1 MINDK
6 PKAAQP
12 ELPNETEMRAFLQ
25 ATGIRP
31 ETIERAI
38 KAGQNAPGVVTEKKP
53 HPMRGKKRKAAE
65 AAG

>member
-12 ELPNETEMRAFLQ
+12 ELRNETEMRAFLQ
-25 ATGIRP
+25 GAGIRP

-38 KAGQNAPGVVTEKKP
+38 KAGQNSPRVVEKKP
-53 HPMRGKKRKAAE
+53 HPMKGKKLKAAQV
-65 AAG
+65 AG